1 MRFDFLYNAKSKKLY
16 LNEINSIPGS
26 LAYYLFES
34 KGMSFYELI
43 TRLIDI
49 AEYRKEK
56 NKNRVHI
63 YQGSHLTQIMH
74 KK

>member
-1 MRFDFLYNAKSKKLY
+1 
-16 LNEINSIPGS
+16 
-26 LAYYLFES
+26 
-34 KGMSFYELI
+34 MSFYELI